1 MNAPLR
7 PRWRVVI
14 GAACAVLLGMASFSG
29 CAAEPAAT
37 TSTTPATATDCPA
50 GPADSAPAL
59 RPDRAAAAPDRGFL
73 WRIRKDGRDA
83 YLYGTLH
90 VGKPAWRT
98 PGPRVTQA
106 LAVSDTLA
114 LELDPLDADVVR
126 RLERGV
132 AARPERTLPAAL
144 AQRIE
149 RLALAECLP
158 PLALSGLIPE
168 IQVAALLGRLARR
181 DGFDSSYGI
190 DMLLAHWG
198 HAERKKVVS
207 LETPELQLQVMQN
220 LPPTAA
226 APNASAP
233 TTTTTTAADRAAQAA
248 LITEMHRSVASA
260 LDAIES
266 GRARPLL
273 ARIAQVWADGDLAAL
288 LHYADW
294 CECTETA
301 QQRAEMARSLDARN
315 PALADAIA
323 ALHARGERVF
333 AAVGSLHLIGPTG
346 LPALLGQRG
355 FQVER
360 LGADPP

>member
-1 MNAPLR
+1 MNMPSR

-14 GAACAVLLGMASFSG
+14 GAACAALLGMASFSG
-29 CAAEPAAT
+29 CAGEPAAT
-37 TSTTPATATDCPA
+37 TTATTPIPTDCPA
-50 GPADSAPAL
+50 GPVDSAPAL

-98 PGPRVTQA
+98 PGPRVAQA

-114 LELDPLDADVVR
+114 LELDPLDTDVIQ

-144 AQRIE
+144 AKRIE
-149 RLALAECLP
+149 RLARAECLP
-158 PLALSGLIPE
+158 PLALTGLIPE
-168 IQVAALLGRLARR
+168 IQVAALLSRLVRR

-220 LPPTAA
+220 LPAA
-226 APNASAP
+226 APDA
-233 TTTTTTAADRAAQAA
+233 TATATDRAAQAA
-248 LITEMHRSVASA
+248 LIAEMHRSVATA
-260 LDAIES
+260 LDAIEA

-273 ARIAQVWADGDLAAL
+273 VRIAQVWADGDLAAL

-294 CECTETA
+294 CECMETA
-301 QQRAEMARSLDARN
+301 QQRGEMARSLDARN

-323 ALHARGERVF
+323 ALHARGDGVF